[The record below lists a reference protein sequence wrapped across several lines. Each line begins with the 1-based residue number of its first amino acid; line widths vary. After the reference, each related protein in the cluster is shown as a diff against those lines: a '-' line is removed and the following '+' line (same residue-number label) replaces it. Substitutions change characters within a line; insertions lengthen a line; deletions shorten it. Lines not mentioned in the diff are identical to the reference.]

1 MIKSA
6 STSMQISHINSSLRR
21 ITSRYSYPALLQ
33 RKSFSSNNNSSN
45 INSNTRSASGLTLFN
60 SLSNSYKSVPL
71 TISSRNHNDQ
81 GQDLELK
88 SKSAPPAAADDLKLS
103 TPKGLAWYTCGPTVY
118 DSAHLG
124 HARTYVSLDIIQR
137 CLLHMH
143 KLQLQLQQQSQQQD
157 QQSQSQAPSPPP
169 IFIMNITDVDDKILA
184 RAKERNVP
192 ALELAQTYEREFWQ
206 DMQSLNVMRPTII
219 TRVTDHVECS
229 IIPYIDKIEKGG
241 MAYRLDDGVYFDVA
255 KFEEKSG
262 ARSSRSINKYGK
274 LAPGRDDTIFSW
286 NDETNN
292 ELNVNSNERRNRK
305 KDPRDFVLWKN
316 KQNENEEL
324 AWDSPFGVGRPG
336 WHIECSAMIDATM
349 QSDALKDNYRMYVH
363 AGGVDL
369 KFPHHTNEIA
379 QAEAYMLATR
389 EGDGDGGAVKME
401 EEWIPHWVHTGHL
414 HIDGL
419 KMSKSLKNFIT
430 IRDVL
435 KTNAEDVSNGHGQA
449 TSSLDCPADDF
460 RLWCLGLS
468 GSYRGPATYS
478 KSRLEEARVTRQK
491 ILRFLVDGEQ
501 WLNGIKSNNE
511 TSTSSWCAEEN
522 NMMEAS
528 TRCQAECQRALLGL
542 SSVQD
547 ENKNFDLDGAAYLG
561 AIVDLS
567 EAGNKYI
574 SGMQSSGRFPPIYA
588 VEQSL
593 DSLRDC
599 LSIVGF
605 SDQTTRA
612 GLAEKSNDN
621 ILGGNEALTEELVEF
636 RSTIRALALSEIK
649 GEGSGKG
656 KRLAKDVL
664 SLCDT
669 LRDETLPTIGLE
681 IYDRDIFP
689 KWRFAMPRSAK
700 SDSDVV
706 KESFQQTLPKN
717 DVEVTISN
725 FFQTGRYTNEFS
737 ASDEEGFPTHNADG
751 AELSK
756 RLIGKLTKK
765 RAAFF
770 SKNK

>member
-6 STSMQISHINSSLRR
+6 LTSTQFSHINSSLRR
-21 ITSRYSYPALLQ
+21 ILISSRYSYPLLQ
-33 RKSFSSNNNSSN
+33 RKSSSSS
-45 INSNTRSASGLTLFN
+45 SSSSSTSSTRSAGGVTLFN

-71 TISSRNHNDQ
+71 TISSRNDNDQ

-88 SKSAPPAAADDLKLS
+88 SKSAPPLS
-103 TPKGLAWYTCGPTVY
+103 KPKGLAWYTCGPTVY

-143 KLQLQLQQQSQQQD
+143 KLQLQSQQQQD
-157 QQSQSQAPSPPP
+157 LQSQSPSPPP

-192 ALELAQTYEREFWQ
+192 ALELAQTYEQEFWQ
-206 DMQSLNVMRPTII
+206 DMQALNVMRPTII

-241 MAYRLDDGVYFDVA
+241 MAYRLDDGVYFDVG

-262 ARSSRSINKYGK
+262 ARSGRSINKYGK
-274 LAPGRDDTIFSW
+274 LAPGRDDTLFSW
-286 NDETNN
+286 NAENNN
-292 ELNVNSNERRNRK
+292 EGNANASERRNRK

-349 QSDALKDNYRMYVH
+349 QLDALKDNYRMYVH

-414 HIDGL
+414 HINGL

-435 KTNAEDVSNGHGQA
+435 KTNAEDASNGHGQA
-449 TSSLDCPADDF
+449 SSSLDCPADDF

-478 KSRLEEARVTRQK
+478 KSRLEEARVTREK
-491 ILRFLVDGEQ
+491 VLRFLVDGEQ
-501 WLNGIKSNNE
+501 WLKGIESNND
-511 TSTSSWCAEEN
+511 TATSSWCAEEN

-528 TRCQAECQRALLGL
+528 TRCQAACQRAFLGL
-542 SSVQD
+542 SFRQD
-547 ENKNFDLDGAAYLG
+547 DNKNFDFNGAAYLS
-561 AIVDLS
+561 AIVVLS
-567 EAGNKYI
+567 EAGSKYM
-574 SGMQSSGRFPPIYA
+574 SDMRSSGRIPPIYA

-593 DSLRDC
+593 DTLREC

-605 SDQTTRA
+605 SDHTTRA

-636 RSTIRALALSEIK
+636 RSTIRALALSEVK
-649 GEGSGKG
+649 GGGSGKG
-656 KRLAKDVL
+656 KRLAKDIL

-681 IYDRDIFP
+681 IYDGNAFP
-689 KWRFAMPRSAK
+689 KWRFAVPRSAA
-700 SDSDVV
+700 SDSDARE
-706 KESFQQTLPKN
+706 ESFPQTLPKN
-717 DVEVTISN
+717 DVEVTMSN
-725 FFQTGRYTNEFS
+725 FFQTGRYANEFS
-737 ASDEEGFPTHNADG
+737 AFDEEGFPTHNADG
-751 AELSK
+751 KELSK
-756 RLIGKLTKK
+756 RLIRKLIKK

-770 SKNK
+770 IKNQ